1 MGNIPSHWVPT
12 EAAWAGPSSSMASK
26 LWLGLSIRHK
36 RHVGKTPPQAG
47 VRAGPNGH
55 ASSLT
60 PESPSRAQRPSLSQS
75 PTGDGGPSS
84 YGKPRPSL
92 LSGWAQ
98 QEKRPRGKEE
108 SGGHRKERSTRLNRN
123 RSCCLSSL
131 QAPCPRGSP
140 RFLVGGT
147 DPHRPSHC
155 RSGRPW

>member
-1 MGNIPSHWVPT
+1 MGNTPSHWVPT
-12 EAAWAGPSSSMASK
+12 EAAWAAPSSSMASK

-36 RHVGKTPPQAG
+36 RQVGKTPPQAG
-47 VRAGPNGH
+47 ARAGPNGH

-60 PESPSRAQRPSLSQS
+60 PKSPSRAQRPSLSQA

-92 LSGWAQ
+92 LWGWAQ
-98 QEKRPRGKEE
+98 QEKRPREKKSHWGPQEGEK
-108 SGGHRKERSTRLNRN
+108 HRLNR

-131 QAPCPRGSP
+131 QAPSRGSP